1 MYKFFLL
8 LLCIFIPLLTEAQ
21 QDQQVS
27 HYMFSQLSINP
38 GSAGS
43 NDVVCTS
50 GILRQQWTGIDGAP
64 YSFIGCIDFPFKL
77 FSKDHGFGV
86 SITYDEIGFFKDIS
100 LKPSYAFRANVGN
113 GKLGIGVA
121 LNIQNRTL
129 EPQWR
134 IPSGTVFH
142 VSNPADDP
150 AIPEN
155 EDPIFAMDVGFG
167 LFYKT
172 DELYIGISSTHLNEG
187 SFKYVE
193 AAGKEVDVKL
203 KRHYYITSGYN
214 IQLANPSFE
223 LLPSMFIQSDGAIHK
238 FDLNL
243 TMLYNKKFWIG
254 VTYRPGS
261 AVVGMLGLEIING
274 LKIGYA
280 YDFDTSPITQHVKM
294 PFEIAANYCFKI
306 GIEKTP
312 QKYKSIRFL

>member
-1 MYKFFLL
+1 MHKLFLL
-8 LLCIFIPLLTEAQ
+8 LLFLIILFLAEAQ

-27 HYMFSQLSINP
+27 QYMFSHLSINP

-43 NDVVCTS
+43 NDVVCAS

-64 YSFIGCIDFPFKL
+64 YSFIGGIDFPFKL
-77 FSKDHGFGV
+77 FSKDHGFGL

-100 LKPSYAFRANVGN
+100 LKPSYAYRASVGN
-113 GKLGIGVA
+113 GKLGIGVT

-129 EPQWR
+129 EPTWQ
-134 IPSGTVFH
+134 IPSGTDFH
-142 VSNPADDP
+142 TSAANDP
-150 AIPEN
+150 AIPES
-155 EDPIFAMDVGFG
+155 EDPIFAMDFGFG

-172 DELYIGISSTHLNEG
+172 DELYVGVSSSHLNEG
-187 SFKYVE
+187 NFKYIE
-193 AAGKEVDVKL
+193 AGDKEVDVKL

-223 LLPSMFIQSDGAIHK
+223 LMPSMFIQSDGAIHK
-238 FDLNL
+238 FDLNI
-243 TMLYNKKFWIG
+243 TMLYNKKFWMG

-261 AVVGMLGLEIING
+261 AVVGMLGIEIING

-280 YDFDTSPITQHVKM
+280 YDFDTSAIMQHIKM
-294 PFEIAANYCFKI
+294 PFEIAVNYCFKI